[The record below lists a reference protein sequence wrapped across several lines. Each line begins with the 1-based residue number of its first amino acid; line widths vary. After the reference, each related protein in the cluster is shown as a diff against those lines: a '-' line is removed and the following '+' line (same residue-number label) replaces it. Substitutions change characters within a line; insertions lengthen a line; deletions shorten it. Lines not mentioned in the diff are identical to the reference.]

1 MNLTLKHNDMI
12 IIDLP
17 SGGTVCI
24 GCWDKMVS
32 VTSDI
37 HIDSE
42 PVINTETD
50 LLLDSGTVCTTF
62 KKQVTKS
69 NGYMV
74 LVDTSIYRRKS

>member
-50 LLLDSGTVCTTF
+50 LLLD
-62 KKQVTKS
+62 KQVKKD